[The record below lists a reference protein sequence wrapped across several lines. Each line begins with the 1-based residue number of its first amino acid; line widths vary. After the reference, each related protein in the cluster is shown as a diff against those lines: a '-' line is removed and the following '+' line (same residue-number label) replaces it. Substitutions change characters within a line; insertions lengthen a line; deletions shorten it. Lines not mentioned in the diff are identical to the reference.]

1 MYTVTACA
9 LWMAPE
15 DELTDGLKY
24 VGQIFFKGENVSC
37 FIVIF

>member
-15 DELTDGLKY
+15 DEFIDGLKY
-24 VGQIFFKGENVSC
+24 VGQMSLKVKMYGVL
-37 FIVIF
+37 